1 MAFDRI
7 DRIKLAEMLRKTGM
21 REQLKRKIMETYEEM
36 KNIIKVKNRKL
47 EEFWTKSGV
56 RQGSPMSLTLFNIS
70 WI

>member
-7 DRIKLAEMLRKTGM
+7 DGVKLAEMLRKTGM
-21 REQLKRKIMETYEEM
+21 REQLKRKIMETYEET

-56 RQGSPMSLTLFNIS
+56 RQGNPIA
-70 WI
+70 